1 MHPNQAN
8 FSCQACGYAF
18 SAPPDFI
25 AQQPTCPK
33 CRTFGKLVAAGPAPA
48 AQRPGP
54 RPAARR
60 APTPYRPAQQSNEA
74 PVEVSA
80 AAVYG
85 PRKNTKSTINM
96 VILIIVGI
104 GIVGVLYFIVTTLK
118 GDHSERTRKMKEEVL
133 DKKEFEKA
141 IDEQIGK
148 VRSLLAAVPS
158 AEIEETADF
167 TDSMNAIRANGGS
180 TPAWNDAYRPGTPFK
195 SYSFQVRAR
204 DQATGKMT
212 IGFVTLLY
220 YTTAQEAEQAEQ
232 QLNNELGRRT
242 SHLSTYPDKTMW
254 FLAYSGCNYGGAL
267 YEALK
272 RSMSIGR
279 PSNFKQFTDRIG
291 ATGEWQ

>member
-1 MHPNQAN
+1 MQPNQAN

-33 CRTFGKLVAAGPAPA
+33 CRTFGKLVASSPA
-48 AQRPGP
+48 AQRTGA
-54 RPAARR
+54 RPPAPRR
-60 APTPYRPAQQSNEA
+60 APTPYRPAQQPSNEA

-85 PRKNTKSTINM
+85 PRKSTKSTINM

-118 GDHSERTRKMKEEVL
+118 DDRAEHTRQMKEEVL
-133 DKKEFEKA
+133 DKKEFERA
-141 IDEQIGK
+141 IEEQIGK
-148 VRSLLAAVPS
+148 VRSLLATVPS
-158 AEIEETADF
+158 AEVEETPDF
-167 TDSMNAIRANGGS
+167 TDSMNAIRSNGGA
-180 TPAWNDAYRPGTPFK
+180 TPSWNEAYRPGTPFK

-220 YTTAQEAEQAEQ
+220 YTTAQQAEQAEQ

-242 SHLSTYPDKTMW
+242 SHISTYPDKSMW
-254 FLAYSGCNYGGAL
+254 FLAYSGCNYGGVL

-272 RSMSIGR
+272 RSMAQGK
-279 PSNFKQFTDRIG
+279 PSGFKQFRNRVG
-291 ATGEWQ
+291 AE